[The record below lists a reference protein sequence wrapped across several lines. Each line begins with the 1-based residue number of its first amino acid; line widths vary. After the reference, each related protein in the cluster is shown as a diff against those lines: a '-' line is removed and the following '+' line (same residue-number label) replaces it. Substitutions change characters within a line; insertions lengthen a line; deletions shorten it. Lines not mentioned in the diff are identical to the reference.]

1 MNFSELK
8 EMVEQDLSFKE
19 DQLDIES
26 LRIPQLHGKY
36 LNFLTNEKILLQK
49 LKWEYASLYKA
60 KWEYYNGKMS
70 QEDLKERNWEQFDLK
85 ILKQDIPIYIDA
97 DEDLI
102 KFKSKVV
109 LLEEKVSYLESIL
122 KMILNRQFHIRDAIA
137 WRKFINGSI

>member
-1 MNFSELK
+1 MTFSELK
-8 EMVEQDLSFKE
+8 EMVEKDLSFKE

-26 LRIPQLHGKY
+26 LRIPQLHSKY
-36 LNFLTNEKILLQK
+36 LNFLTNEKIFFQK

-70 QEDLKERNWEQFDLK
+70 QEDLQERNWEQFDLK

-97 DEDLI
+97 DEDLM
-102 KFKSKVV
+102 KFKNKIV
-109 LLEEKVSYLESIL
+109 LLEEKISYLESII

>member
-49 LKWEYASLYKA
+49 LKWEY
-60 KWEYYNGKMS
+60 YNGKMS
-70 QEDLKERNWEQFDLK
+70 QEDLEERNWEQFDLK

>member
-1 MNFSELK
+1 MTFSELK
-8 EMVEQDLSFKE
+8 EMAQKDLSFKE
-19 DQLDIES
+19 DELDFES

-36 LNFLTNEKILLQK
+36 LNFLTDEKIFLQK
-49 LKWEYASLYKA
+49 LKWDYSTLYKA

-70 QEDLKERNWEQFDLK
+70 QEDLEARDWEQFDLK

-97 DEDLI
+97 DEDLRKI
-102 KFKSKVV
+102 KDK
-109 LLEEKVSYLESIL
+109 LLLQEEKVTYLESIL